1 MQFSIRRPK
10 LPSSE
15 IHPEES
21 LYRRLDVSAWL
32 NHLNDL
38 GQVEEEYRLR
48 QVWRGTWPASTEPF
62 SQAAGTEGGWPV
74 TASGGLVPGVRL
86 CPRPQTKRP
95 GSFTEKTIAEFG
107 DPMRALRTLQY

>member
-15 IHPEES
+15 THPEES

-38 GQVEEEYRLR
+38 GQVEEEYKLR
-48 QVWRGTWPASTEPF
+48 QVRRRPPGQPPGNSC
-62 SQAAGTEGGWPV
+62 SQAAGTEGGGWWA
-74 TASGGLVPGVRL
+74 TSSGGFCWLH
-86 CPRPQTKRP
+86 
-95 GSFTEKTIAEFG
+95 
-107 DPMRALRTLQY
+107 